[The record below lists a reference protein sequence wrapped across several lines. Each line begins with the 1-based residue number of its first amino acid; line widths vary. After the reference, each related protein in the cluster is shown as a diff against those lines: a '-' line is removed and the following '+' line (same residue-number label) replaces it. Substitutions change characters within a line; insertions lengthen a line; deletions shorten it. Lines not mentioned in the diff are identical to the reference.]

1 MDLILFSLNARLD
14 GFFRQNK
21 LQRVLLLGGGI
32 VLSGFYGW
40 LFSYLLEQARTTGD
54 TSVSE
59 VIGYINLFVLGITII
74 RGFFPAYV
82 PKLDLIPK
90 LYPIKPLKRFWVEL
104 PVELFSPFNFI
115 LVNFLFLL
123 FILAPEYTFMHLLQ
137 SIMVL
142 LTAHVTKRSLQVMV
156 ERKMRWLHINFLS
169 AVVLGAAFVALQ
181 VRLPMYNPASSWF
194 DLVVH
199 MAALGAFLG
208 ANYFLELAAFE
219 PKRKVVNYSHN
230 KHRSLSWRLFKNSKQ
245 ARQLLLFGLGLKLII
260 LGADAAVFTA
270 KGIHIYDKNLTIWIF
285 FGPAIIYSYVFNNT
299 WGFYKNLW
307 LTVERANGSAK
318 DFFKASLIPLR
329 VPLLLDAAILA
340 AYVAFF
346 NHQDAVFILVMYVA
360 TVLVLTPLGILASF
374 VSPKVV
380 KGSMMSFSAKTSY
393 LYNMLSLLLVG
404 LLLLPLLHP
413 LLYLLYPVL
422 ILIAILAM
430 VAVLKQN
437 RQYKHELFGRL
448 FKADA

>member
-1 MDLILFSLNARLD
+1 MDLVLFALKARID

-40 LFSYLLEQARTTGD
+40 LFSYMLEQAQHGGVTTV
-54 TSVSE
+54 TE
-59 VIGYINLFVLGITII
+59 VVRYINLFVLGITII

-82 PKLDLIPK
+82 PKLDLVPR
-90 LYPIKPLKRFWVEL
+90 LYPIRPVKRFWVEL

-123 FILAPEYTFMHLLQ
+123 FILAPAYTFLYFLQ
-137 SIMVL
+137 SILVL

-156 ERKMRWLHINFLS
+156 ERKMRWLHLNFIS
-169 AVVLGAAFVALQ
+169 AAVLGAGFVALQ
-181 VRLPMYNPASSWF
+181 LQLPMYDPASSWF
-194 DLVVH
+194 ELVVH
-199 MAALGAFLG
+199 LASLGLFLG
-208 ANYFLELAAFE
+208 ANFFLELAAFE

-230 KHRSLSWRLFKNSKQ
+230 KHRSLSWRLFKNSKHPK
-245 ARQLLLFGLGLKLII
+245 QLLLFGLGLKLII
-260 LGADAAVFTA
+260 LGADAALYTA
-270 KGIHIYDKNLTIWIF
+270 KGIHIYEKNLTVWIF
-285 FGPAIIYSYVFNNT
+285 FGPAIIYSYVFNNI

-307 LTVERANGSAK
+307 LTVERTGGGIS
-318 DFFKASLIPLR
+318 DFLRSSLIPLR

-340 AYVAFF
+340 VYVAFF
-346 NHQDAVFILVMYVA
+346 NHEDAVFLLVMYLGS
-360 TVLVLTPLGILASF
+360 VLVLTPLGIVASF

-380 KGSMMSFSAKTSY
+380 KGSIMSFSAKTSY

-404 LLLLPLLHP
+404 LLLLPLLHSI
-413 LLYLLYPVL
+413 LFLIYPVL
-422 ILIAILAM
+422 IGITFFAM
-430 VAVLKQN
+430 IAVLKEN
-437 RQYKHELFGRL
+437 RKYKHELFGKL

>member
-1 MDLILFSLNARLD
+1 MDLVLFALKARLD

-40 LFSYLLEQARTTGD
+40 LFSYMLEQAQNGGVTTV
-54 TSVSE
+54 TE
-59 VIGYINLFVLGITII
+59 VIQYINLFVLGVTII
-74 RGFFPAYV
+74 RGFFPTYV
-82 PKLDLIPK
+82 PKLDLIPR
-90 LYPIKPLKRFWVEL
+90 LYPVKPVRRFWVEL

-123 FILAPEYTFMHLLQ
+123 FILAPAYTLLHLLQ

-156 ERKMRWLHINFLS
+156 ERKMQWISLNFIS
-169 AVVLGAAFVALQ
+169 AAVLAGGFVAIQ
-181 VRLPMYNPASSWF
+181 ARLPMFNPAASWME
-194 DLVVH
+194 LVVH
-199 MAALGAFLG
+199 IVSLGLFLG

-219 PKRKVVNYSHN
+219 PKRKVVNYSQN

-245 ARQLLLFGLGLKLII
+245 ARQLLLFAFALKLII
-260 LGADAAVFTA
+260 LGADAALYTA
-270 KGIHIYDKNLTIWIF
+270 KGIHIYEKNLTIWIF
-285 FGPAIIYSYVFNNT
+285 FGPAIVYSYVFNNI

-307 LTVERANGSAK
+307 LTVERTGGSIK
-318 DFFKASLIPLR
+318 DFLRSSLIPLR
-329 VPLLLDAAILA
+329 VPLLIDAAILA
-340 AYVAFF
+340 VYVAFF
-346 NHQDAVFILVMYVA
+346 NHQDALFMLVMYVA
-360 TVLVLTPLGILASF
+360 SVLVLTPLGIVASF

-380 KGSMMSFSAKTSY
+380 KGSIMSFSAKTSY

-404 LLLLPLLHP
+404 LLLLPLLHNI
-413 LLYLLYPVL
+413 LFLIYPVV
-422 ILIAILAM
+422 IGIALFAM
-430 VAVLKQN
+430 VAVLKEN
-437 RQYKHELFGRL
+437 RKYKHELFGKL

>member
-1 MDLILFSLNARLD
+1 MDLVLFSLRARLN

-40 LFSYLLEQARTTGD
+40 LFSYLLEQAHNGGN
-54 TSVSE
+54 TSVTE
-59 VIGYINLFVLGITII
+59 VIRYINLFVLGITVI

-82 PKLDLIPK
+82 PKLDLIPR

-104 PVELFSPFNFI
+104 PVELFSPFNFV

-123 FILAPEYTFMHLLQ
+123 FILSPDYTLLYLLQ

-142 LTAHVTKRSLQVMV
+142 LTAHITKRSLQVMV
-156 ERKMRWLHINFLS
+156 ERKMRWLHLNFIS
-169 AVVLGAAFVALQ
+169 AAVLGSAFVALQ
-181 VRLPMYNPASSWF
+181 VKLPMFVPATGWMELFVHLSS
-194 DLVVH
+194 
-199 MAALGAFLG
+199 LGAFLG
-208 ANYFLELAAFE
+208 ANYFLELAAME
-219 PKRKVVNYSHN
+219 PKRKVVNYSHS
-230 KHRSLSWRLFKNSKQ
+230 KHRSLGWRLFKNSKQ
-245 ARQLLLFGLGLKLII
+245 ARQLLLFGLALKLII
-260 LGADAAVFTA
+260 LGADAAVYTA

-285 FGPAIIYSYVFNNT
+285 FGPAIIYSYVFNNV

-307 LTVERANGSAK
+307 LTVERTSGSSK
-318 DFFKASLIPLR
+318 DFLKASLIPLR
-329 VPLLLDAAILA
+329 VPLLIDAAMLA
-340 AYVAFF
+340 LYVALF
-346 NHQDAVFILVMYVA
+346 NHEDAMFMLVMYIGS
-360 TVLVLTPLGILASF
+360 VLVLTPLGIIASF

-413 LLYLLYPVL
+413 LLYMLYPVL
-422 ILIAILAM
+422 IAVAVFAM
-430 VAVLKQN
+430 VAVLKEN
-437 RQYKHELFGRL
+437 RKYKHQLFGKL
-448 FKADA
+448 FKAEA

>member
-1 MDLILFSLNARLD
+1 MDLVLFALKARLD

-40 LFSYLLEQARTTGD
+40 LFSYMLEQAQNGGV
-54 TSVSE
+54 TSVTE

-74 RGFFPAYV
+74 RGFFPTYV
-82 PKLDLIPK
+82 PKLDLVPR

-123 FILAPEYTFMHLLQ
+123 FILAPAYTFLHLLQ

-156 ERKMRWLHINFLS
+156 ERKMRWLSINFMS

-181 VRLPMYNPASSWF
+181 VRLPMYTPSVSWF
-194 DLVVH
+194 ELVVH
-199 MAALGAFLG
+199 LASLGAFLI

-230 KHRSLSWRLFKNSKQ
+230 KHRSLSWRLFKNSKHPK
-245 ARQLLLFGLGLKLII
+245 QLLLFGLGLKLII
-260 LGADAAVFTA
+260 LGADAALYTA
-270 KGIHIYDKNLTIWIF
+270 KGIHIYEKNLTIWIF
-285 FGPAIIYSYVFNNT
+285 FGPAIIYSYVFNNI

-307 LTVERANGSAK
+307 LTVERTGGSIK
-318 DFFKASLIPLR
+318 DFLRSSLIPLR
-329 VPLLLDAAILA
+329 VPLLIDAAILA
-340 AYVAFF
+340 IYVAFF
-346 NHQDAVFILVMYVA
+346 NHEDALFMLLMYIG
-360 TVLVLTPLGILASF
+360 TVLVLTPLGIVASF

-380 KGSMMSFSAKTSY
+380 KGSIMSFSAKTSY
-393 LYNMLSLLLVG
+393 LYNMLSILLVG
-404 LLLLPLLHP
+404 LLLLPLIHP
-413 LLYLLYPVL
+413 ILFSIYP
-422 ILIAILAM
+422 ILIGIVVFAM
-430 VAVLKQN
+430 VAVLKEN
-437 RQYKHELFGRL
+437 RKYKHELFGKL

>member
-1 MDLILFSLNARLD
+1 MDLVLFSLRARLN

-40 LFSYLLEQARTTGD
+40 LFSYMLEQAQNGGD
-54 TSVSE
+54 TSVTE
-59 VIGYINLFVLGITII
+59 VIRYINLFVLGITII

-82 PKLDLIPK
+82 PKLDLIPR

-104 PVELFSPFNFI
+104 PVELFSPFNFV

-123 FILAPEYTFMHLLQ
+123 FILSPSYTFMYLLQ
-137 SIMVL
+137 SIIVL
-142 LTAHVTKRSLQVMV
+142 LTAHVTKRSLQVLV
-156 ERKMRWLHINFLS
+156 ERKMRWLHLNFIS
-169 AVVLGAAFVALQ
+169 AAVLAAAFVALQ
-181 VRLPMYNPASSWF
+181 ARLPMYIPANGWME
-194 DLVVH
+194 LVVH
-199 MAALGAFLG
+199 LASLGAFLG
-208 ANYFLELAAFE
+208 ANYFLELAAME

-245 ARQLLLFGLGLKLII
+245 ARQLLLFGIALKLII
-260 LGADAAVFTA
+260 LAADAAVFTA

-285 FGPAIIYSYVFNNT
+285 FGPAIIYSYVFNNV

-307 LTVERANGSAK
+307 LTVERTSGSAK

-329 VPLLLDAAILA
+329 VPLLIDAALLA
-340 AYVAFF
+340 AYIAFF
-346 NHQDAVFILVMYVA
+346 NHEDAVFLVLMYA
-360 TVLVLTPLGILASF
+360 ASVLVLTPLGILASF

-413 LLYLLYPVL
+413 LLYILYPVL
-422 ILIAILAM
+422 IA
-430 VAVLKQN
+430 VAVFAMIAVL
-437 RQYKHELFGRL
+437 RESRRYKYELFGKL
-448 FKADA
+448 FKVDA

>member
-1 MDLILFSLNARLD
+1 MDLVLFALKARLD

-40 LFSYLLEQARTTGD
+40 LFSYMLEQAQNGGVTTV
-54 TSVSE
+54 TE
-59 VIGYINLFVLGITII
+59 VIQYINLFVLGITII

-82 PKLDLIPK
+82 PKLDLIPR
-90 LYPIKPLKRFWVEL
+90 LYPIKPMKRFWVEL

-123 FILAPEYTFMHLLQ
+123 FILAPTYTLLHLLQ
-137 SIMVL
+137 TIIVL

-169 AVVLGAAFVALQ
+169 AAVLGAGFVALQ
-181 VRLPMYNPASSWF
+181 AQLPMYKPATSWF
-194 DLVVH
+194 ELVVH
-199 MAALGAFLG
+199 LAALGLFLG

-219 PKRKVVNYSHN
+219 PKKKVVNYSHN
-230 KHRSLSWRLFKNSKQ
+230 KNRSLSWRLFKNSKHPK
-245 ARQLLLFGLGLKLII
+245 QLLLFGLGLKLII
-260 LGADAAVFTA
+260 LGADAALYTA
-270 KGIHIYDKNLTIWIF
+270 KGMHIYEKNLTIWIF

-307 LTVERANGSAK
+307 LTVERTGGGIQ
-318 DFFKASLIPLR
+318 DFLRSSLIPLR
-329 VPLLLDAAILA
+329 VPLLIDAAILA
-340 AYVAFF
+340 VYVAFF
-346 NHQDAVFILVMYVA
+346 NHEDGLFMLIMYA
-360 TVLVLTPLGILASF
+360 GSVLVLTPLGIAASF
-374 VSPKVV
+374 ISPKVV
-380 KGSMMSFSAKTSY
+380 KGSIMSFSAKTSY

-404 LLLLPLLHP
+404 LLLLPLLHNI
-413 LLYLLYPVL
+413 LFLIYPVL
-422 ILIAILAM
+422 IGITMFAM
-430 VAVLKQN
+430 IAVLKEN
-437 RQYKHELFGRL
+437 RNYKHELFGKL